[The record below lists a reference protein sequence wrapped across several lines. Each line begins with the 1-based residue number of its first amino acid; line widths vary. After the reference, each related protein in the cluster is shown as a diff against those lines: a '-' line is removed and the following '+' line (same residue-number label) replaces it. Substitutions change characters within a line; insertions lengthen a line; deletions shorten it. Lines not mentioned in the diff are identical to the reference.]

1 MKIVE
6 NKELNNVAITKQS
19 IDDTSDLPY
28 IPSSPMPSK
37 SFAMLVVAPS
47 SGGKTSFWTSLLLS
61 HPTKK
66 KPDINRVFYRYF
78 DKIILFS
85 PSKDTLPMD
94 KLKLDESRVFLKYED
109 QDLINFIDEEKEGEN
124 LNNLIILDDSI
135 KQIKNNKEIHK
146 LVLNRRHLTH
156 NPDSP
161 NKAGLSVLITSQKF
175 NAADTYLRNNM
186 SDIIIFKTS
195 VKNEL
200 DAIKS
205 DLMTD
210 LEKHQQDAIL
220 KKAFEKKYGF
230 LYIKNYMPKKDR
242 YYIGFDKVVFDDDED
257 EILIKSH
264 KQEEEEDNKKD
275 KVKKDLKDIKNK
287 S

>member
-1 MKIVE
+1 MKILE
-6 NKELNNVAITKQS
+6 NKKLNNISITKQS

-28 IPSSPMPSK
+28 IPAEPLPAK
-37 SFAMLVVAPS
+37 SFAMLIVAPAG
-47 SGGKTSFWTSLLLS
+47 GGKTSFWTSLLLS

-66 KPDINRVFYRYF
+66 KPDINRAYYRYF

-94 KLKLDESRVFLKYED
+94 KLRLDESRVFLKYNDED
-109 QDLINFIDEEKEGEN
+109 LLKFIDEEKDGEN
-124 LNNLIILDDSI
+124 LNNLIVLDDSI
-135 KQIKNNKEIHK
+135 RQIKNNKEVQK

-156 NPDSP
+156 NPEEEH
-161 NKAGLSVLITSQKF
+161 KAGLSVLITSQKF

-200 DAIKS
+200 EAIKNDLMS
-205 DLMTD
+205 DLD
-210 LEKHQQDAIL
+210 KELQDELL

-230 LYIKNYMPKKDR
+230 LYIKNYMPTKDR
-242 YYIGFDKVVFDDDED
+242 YYINFNKVVFEDEDDDGDID
-257 EILIKSH
+257 EIKI
-264 KQEEEEDNKKD
+264 EDNKDLKNN
-275 KVKKDLKDIKNK
+275 KVK
-287 S
+287 

>member
-1 MKIVE
+1 MKVLE
-6 NKELNNVAITKQS
+6 NKKLNNISITKQS

-28 IPSSPMPSK
+28 IPAEPLPAK
-37 SFAMLVVAPS
+37 SFAMLIVAPAG
-47 SGGKTSFWTSLLLS
+47 GGKTSFWTSLLLS

-66 KPDINRVFYRYF
+66 KPDVNRAYYRYF

-94 KLKLDESRVFLKYED
+94 KLKLDESRVFLKYNDED
-109 QDLINFIDEEKEGEN
+109 LLNFIEEEKEGPN
-124 LNNLIILDDSI
+124 LNNLIVLDDSI
-135 KQIKNNKEIHK
+135 RQIKNNKEVQK

-156 NPDSP
+156 NPDEL
-161 NKAGLSVLITSQKF
+161 NKAGLSILITSQKF

-200 DAIKS
+200 EAIKNDLMS
-205 DLMTD
+205 DLD
-210 LEKHQQDAIL
+210 KELQDELL

-242 YYIGFDKVVFDDDED
+242 YYINFSKVVFDDDD
-257 EILIKSH
+257 DDGDVDIVV
-264 KQEEEEDNKKD
+264 EDND
-275 KVKKDLKDIKNK
+275 KDLKKNK
-287 S
+287 VK

>member
-1 MKIVE
+1 MKI
-6 NKELNNVAITKQS
+6 LNNKKLNNISITKQS

-28 IPSSPMPSK
+28 IPAEPLPSK
-37 SFAMLVVAPS
+37 SFAMLIVAPAG
-47 SGGKTSFWTSLLLS
+47 GGKTSFWTSLLLS

-66 KPDINRVFYRYF
+66 KPDINRAYYRFF

-94 KLKLDESRVFLKYED
+94 KLRLDESRVFLKYNDED
-109 QDLINFIDEEKEGEN
+109 LLKFIDEEKEGEN
-124 LNNLIILDDSI
+124 LNNLIVLDDSI
-135 KQIKNNKEIHK
+135 RQIKNNKEVQK

-156 NPDSP
+156 NPDED

-200 DAIKS
+200 EAIKNDLMS
-205 DLMTD
+205 DLD
-210 LEKHQQDAIL
+210 KELQDELL

-230 LYIKNYMPKKDR
+230 LYIKNYMPTRDR
-242 YYIGFDKVVFDDDED
+242 YYINFNKVIFEDDDDDGDID
-257 EILIKSH
+257 EIKI
-264 KQEEEEDNKKD
+264 EEND
-275 KVKKDLKDIKNK
+275 KDLKNNK
-287 S
+287 VK